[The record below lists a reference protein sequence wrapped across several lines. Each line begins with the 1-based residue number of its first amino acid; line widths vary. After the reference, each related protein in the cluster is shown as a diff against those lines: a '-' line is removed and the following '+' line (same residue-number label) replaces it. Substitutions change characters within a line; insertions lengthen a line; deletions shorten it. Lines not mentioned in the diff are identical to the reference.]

1 MRPFTH
7 LVALALGVLALSCGP
22 PQEPGR
28 RTTPRPADGDERPFV
43 PPRDAAEPDLAEGKQ
58 HIRAGAWE
66 AALKWFEE
74 SVKRHPNDSRPA
86 FYRAV
91 CLYNLKR
98 NPEAVA
104 AYLAASKLKPSF
116 FELWLNLGSVLIVTS
131 QPARAV
137 KALEQALQFQ
147 PKSPDAWLNLGV
159 AHEEAKDLPA
169 AARALEKAAAYGPAR
184 ADIHLALGD
193 VLRKMGQHAAA
204 AKAYKEADER
214 RPGDLYTL
222 INLALAHA
230 KANQGAEAEKALS
243 KARTLKPD
251 NLRVQMAAGLIY
263 GLLKR
268 PADAEKA
275 YAAALVQKPDHP
287 GLLLLLGRAQLEQR
301 RFPDATKTLGRAK
314 TLGGAKLPTAA
325 FWLAEAHRQAG
336 RCNQAKPLYR
346 DFVQVEPKGALAD
359 QARAHLARCR
369 K

>member
-1 MRPFTH
+1 MRTIPRLFV
-7 LVALALGVLALSCGP
+7 LCLLFVVASCGP
-22 PQEPGR
+22 PKEAPR
-28 RTTPRPADGDERPFV
+28 RTSPRPADGDERPFV
-43 PPRDAAEPDLAEGKQ
+43 PPRDLAEPDLSEGKQ

-74 SVKRHPNDSRPA
+74 AVKRHPNDSRPA

-98 NPEAVA
+98 NQEALEG
-104 AYLAASKLKPSF
+104 YLAAAKLKPSF
-116 FELWLNLGSVLIVTS
+116 FELWLNLGSVLIVAS

-137 KALEQALQFQ
+137 KAIEQAIQFQ
-147 PKSPDAWLNLGV
+147 PRSPDAWLNLGV
-159 AHEEAKDLPA
+159 AHEEAKNLPA
-169 AARALEKAAAYGPAR
+169 AARALEKAATYGPAR
-184 ADIHLALGD
+184 ADIHLAHGD
-193 VLRKMGQHAAA
+193 VLRKLGQHAAA
-204 AKAYKEADER
+204 AKAYQEAEER

-243 KARTLKPD
+243 KARALKPD

-275 YAAALVQKPDHP
+275 YAAALAQKPNHP

-301 RFPDATKTLGRAK
+301 RYADATKTLMQAK
-314 TLGGAKLPTAA
+314 TAGGAKLPTAS

-336 RCNQAKPLYR
+336 RCPQAKPLYR
-346 DFVQVEPKGALAD
+346 AFLEIEPKGALAD